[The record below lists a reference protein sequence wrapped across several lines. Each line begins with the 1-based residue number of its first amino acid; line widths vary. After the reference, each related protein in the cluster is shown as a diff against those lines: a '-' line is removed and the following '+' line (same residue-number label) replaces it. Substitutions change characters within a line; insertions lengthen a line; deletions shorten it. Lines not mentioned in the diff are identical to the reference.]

1 MIRREISDEAW
12 AVLEP
17 LLPKTSGRSRPWL
30 DHRTVVEGVVWRF
43 RTGAPWRDVPER
55 FGPWNTVYK
64 RFDRWA
70 KDGTWDRLLSA
81 AQVRSDTADELDWVT
96 AIDSTI
102 TRVHQHGAT
111 LARGTGGSDELQQ
124 STPSRA
130 A

>member
-1 MIRREISDEAW
+1 MVI
-12 AVLEP
+12 
-17 LLPKTSGRSRPWL
+17 
-30 DHRTVVEGVVWRF
+30 EGIVWRF

-70 KDGTWDRLLSA
+70 KDGTWDQLLVA
-81 AQVRSDTADELDWVT
+81 MQARSDAFGTLDWVT

-102 TRVHQHGAT
+102 TRVHQHGASLPRAT
-111 LARGTGGSDELQQ
+111 GGDIELHESARG
-124 STPSRA
+124 A